1 MERGQV
7 TQKKIDEAAIMWNK
21 TKDPYYRDLWYQ
33 LVKEFAN
40 GPHNIKR
47 WNVLSNASYKTD
59 HGWNSVD
66 KRRKLLRSV

>member
-1 MERGQV
+1 MALSQ
-7 TQKKIDEAAIMWNK
+7 QNKIDKAANDYNR
-21 TKDPYYRDLWYQ
+21 TKDPKYKNLWYK